1 MPRTNHRGNY
11 VLNRTRPRKCVHFED
26 SCVVH
31 RSAFYLLIE
40 SRFISRAI
48 CVSLTLSYSIK
59 SPDGLVV
66 KDSTDHALLRK
77 TRPISFL

>member
-48 CVSLTLSYSIK
+48 SVSLTLSYSIK

-66 KDSTDHALLRK
+66 KDSADHAFLRK